1 MNGNGSMPAT
11 PMNGSGSGYNSN
23 SNNNHAGLKIVG
35 VVLLGLLL
43 IVTLICVV
51 SFLGVA
57 KSNAPKLAVETEM
70 NRLLVDLE
78 KKLETEEGMGQLL
91 RDLQSKLEASL
102 AEKEDLR
109 LKVEAL
115 ERDKRDWQE
124 QDANQQQS
132 GGGGLR
138 GNNNNLQQQLEQ
150 LQKSHVKLQQDL
162 QEWAQHRVREQW
174 GPGPHRV
181 QITVR
186 FDPQSHVE
194 PDRGTIVLEL
204 APLDLLPFATY
215 WFLEQV
221 THGVYDGASFHSNA
235 AHLVQAGL
243 EENSWSP
250 PDLIDKFL
258 AAGYGRLL
266 FPEYAPA
273 FAHEPYTVGYAS
285 GGPDWYINTRD
296 NRVLHGPGGQGAQGE
311 TCFAKVVQGQEV
323 VDRIHGLPVR
333 ETGGKSNNLQHNVA
347 IVEMKLLKTER

>member
-1 MNGNGSMPAT
+1 MNGI
-11 PMNGSGSGYNSN
+11 SGSGNYTSN
-23 SNNNHAGLKIVG
+23 SNHAGLKIVG

-43 IVTLICVV
+43 IVTLIYVI

-57 KSNAPKLAVETEM
+57 KSNAPKLVVETEM

-91 RDLQSKLEASL
+91 KELQSKLETSL
-102 AEKEDLR
+102 TEKEDLR
-109 LKVEAL
+109 LQVEAL

-138 GNNNNLQQQLEQ
+138 GNNNNLQQQLEH
-150 LQKSHVKLQQDL
+150 LQTSHVKLQQDL
-162 QEWAQHRVREQW
+162 QDWAQHRVQEQW

-181 QITVR
+181 QMTVR

-221 THGVYDGASFHSNA
+221 TRGVYNGASFHTNA

-243 EENSWSP
+243 EENAWSP
-250 PDLIDKFL
+250 PDLIAKFL

-266 FPEYAPA
+266 FPEYAHA
-273 FAHEPYTVGYAS
+273 FPHSSYTVGYAS

-296 NRVLHGPGGQGAQGE
+296 NRVLHGPGGQGAQAE

-333 ETGGKSNNLQHNVA
+333 ENGGKNNNLQHNVA
-347 IVEMKLLKTER
+347 ILEMKLLQTES